1 MQKTADAEP
10 LPPTLVRSAAQA
22 LKARGSPGF
31 PTLSRETLQGWALVL
46 PAVAL
51 LAAFTH
57 WPTIETIWASLHT
70 TAVPHHPSRFAPSV
84 NLNAMWADPVFW
96 QALRNNLI
104 YAGCTIP
111 AAMALS
117 LTMALAVDRRMPGRG
132 FLRLAYFTPTVLPMI
147 AVANIWL
154 YFFTPGYGLIDT
166 ALAPFG
172 LGEWNWL
179 GNASTALPAI
189 IVIAIW
195 KEAGFYMIF
204 YLAAL
209 QSLPPDLREAA
220 ALEGSSR
227 WNFFRRVVWPLLM
240 PTTVFVF
247 INAAIDAFRLVDQIV
262 VLTHGG
268 PDNATTIL
276 LYYIYE
282 VGFQYWDSNYAALL
296 TVVLLLILSAIAAL
310 QFGVLARRV
319 HYR

>member
-1 MQKTADAEP
+1 VQAVPVERA
-10 LPPTLVRSAAQA
+10 LPPSSSLIGKRRSTSLRPAFAE
-22 LKARGSPGF
+22 S
-31 PTLSRETLQGWALVL
+31 LQGWALVL

-57 WPTIETIWASLHT
+57 WPTLQTIWTSLHT
-70 TAVPHHPSRFAPSV
+70 AAVPHHPSRFAPFA
-84 NLNAMWADPVFW
+84 NLNTLWADPVFW

-104 YAGCTIP
+104 YGGCTIP

-117 LTMALAVDRRMPGRG
+117 LTMALAVDRHIPGRG
-132 FLRLAYFTPTVLPMI
+132 FLRLAYFTPTILPMI

-166 ALAPFG
+166 VLAPFG
-172 LGEWNWL
+172 LGDLNWL
-179 GNASTALPAI
+179 GTASTALPA
-189 IVIAIW
+189 VIAIAVW
-195 KEAGFYMIF
+195 KQAGFYMIF

-240 PTTVFVF
+240 PTTLFVF

-262 VLTHGG
+262 VLTRGG

-296 TVVLLLILSAIAAL
+296 TVVLLLILAAIAAL

>member
-1 MQKTADAEP
+1 MQAAPVERP
-10 LPPTLVRSAAQA
+10 LPRSPTATGKQRTVL
-22 LKARGSPGF
+22 PGPAF
-31 PTLSRETLQGWALVL
+31 AESVQGWALVL
-46 PAVAL
+46 PAVIL

-57 WPTIETIWASLHT
+57 WPTLETIWASLHT
-70 TAVPHHPSRFAPSV
+70 AAVPHHPSRFAPSV
-84 NLNAMWADPVFW
+84 NLNALWADPVFW

-117 LTMALAVDRRMPGRG
+117 LIMALAVERRMPGRS

-166 ALAPFG
+166 VLAPFG
-172 LGEWNWL
+172 LGDLNWL
-179 GNASTALPAI
+179 GTASTALPAV
-189 IVIAIW
+189 IVIAVW

-240 PTTVFVF
+240 PTTLFVF

-296 TVVLLLILSAIAAL
+296 TVVLLLILAAIAAL
-310 QFGVLARRV
+310 QFGVLAKRV

>member
-1 MQKTADAEP
+1 MQTAEVERTRPQPSAVTRKQRSGS
-10 LPPTLVRSAAQA
+10 LRPTLTES
-22 LKARGSPGF
+22 
-31 PTLSRETLQGWALVL
+31 LQGWALVL

-57 WPTIETIWASLHT
+57 WPTLETIWASMHT
-70 TAVPHHPSRFAPSV
+70 AAVPHHPSRFAPSV
-84 NLNAMWADPVFW
+84 NLNALWADPVFW

-117 LTMALAVDRRMPGRG
+117 LIMALAVDRRMPGRG
-132 FLRLAYFTPTVLPMI
+132 FLRLAYFTPTILPMI

-166 ALAPFG
+166 MLAPFG
-172 LGEWNWL
+172 LGDLNWL
-179 GNASTALPAI
+179 GNASTALAAVI
-189 IVIAIW
+189 IIAVW

-204 YLAAL
+204 YVAAL
-209 QSLPPDLREAA
+209 QSLAPDLREAA

-227 WNFFRRVVWPLLM
+227 WYFFRRVVWPLLL
-240 PTTVFVF
+240 PTTLFVFV
-247 INAAIDAFRLVDQIV
+247 NAAIDAFRLVDQIV

-282 VGFQYWDSNYAALL
+282 VGFQYWDSNYSALL
-296 TVVLLLILSAIAAL
+296 TVVLLAILASIAAL

>member
-1 MQKTADAEP
+1 MQAAPVERP
-10 LPPTLVRSAAQA
+10 LPRSPTATGKQRTA
-22 LKARGSPGF
+22 LPGPAF
-31 PTLSRETLQGWALVL
+31 AESVQGWALVL
-46 PAVAL
+46 PAVIL

-57 WPTIETIWASLHT
+57 WPTLETIWASLHT
-70 TAVPHHPSRFAPSV
+70 AAVPHPPSRFAPSV
-84 NLNAMWADPVFW
+84 NLNALWADPVFW

-117 LTMALAVDRRMPGRG
+117 LIMALAVERRMPGRS

-166 ALAPFG
+166 VLAPFG
-172 LGEWNWL
+172 LGDLNWL
-179 GNASTALPAI
+179 GTASTALPAV
-189 IVIAIW
+189 IVIAVW

-240 PTTVFVF
+240 PTTLFVF

-296 TVVLLLILSAIAAL
+296 TVVLLLILAAIAAL
-310 QFGVLARRV
+310 QFGVLAKRV

>member
-1 MQKTADAEP
+1 MQAAPVERP
-10 LPPTLVRSAAQA
+10 LPRSPTATGKQRTA
-22 LKARGSPGF
+22 LPGPAF
-31 PTLSRETLQGWALVL
+31 AEAVQGWALVL
-46 PAVAL
+46 PAVIL

-57 WPTIETIWASLHT
+57 WPTLETIWASLHT
-70 TAVPHHPSRFAPSV
+70 AAVPHHPSRFAPSV
-84 NLNAMWADPVFW
+84 NLNALWADPVFW

-117 LTMALAVDRRMPGRG
+117 LIMALAVERRMPGRS

-166 ALAPFG
+166 VLAPFG
-172 LGEWNWL
+172 LGDLNWL
-179 GNASTALPAI
+179 GTASTALPAV
-189 IVIAIW
+189 IVIAVW

-240 PTTVFVF
+240 PTTLFVF

-296 TVVLLLILSAIAAL
+296 TVVLLLILAAIAAV
-310 QFGVLARRV
+310 QFGVLAKRV